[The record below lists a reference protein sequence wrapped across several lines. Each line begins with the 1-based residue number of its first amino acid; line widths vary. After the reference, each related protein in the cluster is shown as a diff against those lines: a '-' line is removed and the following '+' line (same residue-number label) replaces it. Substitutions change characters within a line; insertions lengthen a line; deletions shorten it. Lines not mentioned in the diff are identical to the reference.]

1 MLILVSQRLWDDV
14 DLEHDQNKEVQRY
27 CYGRPENFNSPSC
40 LFVAV
45 VASKDIIQIVT
56 SQNISIHTL
65 NFWQTVFASKI
76 SSLERKSHKIYRK
89 YPKRREDQIEEEMIE
104 SQLRK
109 LAPIVSNFDH
119 ERTSLERSFH
129 HLSQFTAKHPESKKM
144 MSLVHDYE
152 FIVKPAEEFER
163 STSLYLQLWPKLE
176 KCSMYLALTIHPDS
190 SQIQK

>member
-1 MLILVSQRLWDDV
+1 MDP
-14 DLEHDQNKEVQRY
+14 EHDQKKEVQRY
-27 CYGRPENFNSPSC
+27 CYGRPENSTHHHISLWP
-40 LFVAV
+40 LLHL
-45 VASKDIIQIVT
+45 ASKDIIQADR
-56 SQNISIHTL
+56 NIIEYLHPYAQFL
-65 NFWQTVFASKI
+65 ATVFASKI
-76 SSLERKSHKIYRK
+76 SSLERKAHKIYRK
-89 YPKRREDQIEEEMIE
+89 YPKRREDQIEEKMIE

-152 FIVKPAEEFER
+152 FIMKRAEEFER

-176 KCSMYLALTIHPDS
+176 KRSMYLALTIHPDS